1 MLNNRNYNVEKIL
14 PSKHVHVECSKEKI
28 KNDETTVPVDDEKR
42 IRNYDIT

>member
-1 MLNNRNYNVEKIL
+1 MLNNRNQNVEKRL
-14 PSKHVHVECSKEKI
+14 PSKHVQAEYSKEKI